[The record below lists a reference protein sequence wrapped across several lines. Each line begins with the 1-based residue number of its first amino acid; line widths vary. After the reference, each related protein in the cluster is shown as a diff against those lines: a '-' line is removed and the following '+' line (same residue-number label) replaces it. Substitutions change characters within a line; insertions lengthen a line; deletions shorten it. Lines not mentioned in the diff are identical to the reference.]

1 MYDFSILEWFDT
13 DNLTDYLLAAA
24 SEEYEKTALT
34 QAPSSPSYS
43 SNVEGEAARANA
55 TTTTSPASQS
65 NTERPTLQP
74 TASRVDATAS
84 PFGNPKTTEEIL
96 EARRQGIPLRTQ
108 QDTQYCIRLWEEWR
122 NYRQTAT
129 NENISPLIELDNAEL
144 DNWLTCF
151 VLEVRKKDGSLYPPN
166 TLHHIIAGLLRH
178 MRENGRN
185 IDLFNDPGFA
195 SFRASLDA
203 EMKRISGAGIG
214 SKKRQAEIITEE
226 EEELLWGKG
235 VLGDETPQSLL
246 ATMVFY
252 NGLYFA
258 LRSGQEHRQ
267 LRRKPCQIEVV
278 ERKGERPYLVYTED
292 LSKNRPG
299 GLKGRNTT
307 PKVVKH
313 HANLEVPKR
322 CFVRLFKKYQ
332 SLCPPD
338 APESAFYL
346 QPARSPSS
354 SCWYSKRPLGH
365 NTLAK
370 TVPRMCQSAGIQGY
384 KTNHSLRATSTS
396 RLYHSGV
403 DEQPVMERTGHR
415 SIDGVRSYKR
425 TSESQKEALSDI
437 LNRKAPR
444 IQDSNP
450 VVHSVQP
457 TSLSHSLPV
466 PTQNIIQASAH
477 SQFQGLNLSS
487 AAFSSCTINFN
498 ISNTPH

>member
-84 PFGNPKTTEEIL
+84 RFGNPKTTEEIL

-299 GLKGRNTT
+299 GLKGHNTT

-396 RLYHSGV
+396 
-403 DEQPVMERTGHR
+403 
-415 SIDGVRSYKR
+415 
-425 TSESQKEALSDI
+425 
-437 LNRKAPR
+437 
-444 IQDSNP
+444 
-450 VVHSVQP
+450 
-457 TSLSHSLPV
+457 
-466 PTQNIIQASAH
+466 
-477 SQFQGLNLSS
+477 
-487 AAFSSCTINFN
+487 
-498 ISNTPH
+498 